1 LGDKA
6 EEAPDLSIGLWL
18 SLGLLEAKPEAQTTV
33 DYGPDQSWHRR
44 CLMSFPSKPINL
56 LF

>member
-1 LGDKA
+1 MRLP
-6 EEAPDLSIGLWL
+6 EVSIGLCL

-44 CLMSFPSKPINL
+44 CLYVFPSKAINH